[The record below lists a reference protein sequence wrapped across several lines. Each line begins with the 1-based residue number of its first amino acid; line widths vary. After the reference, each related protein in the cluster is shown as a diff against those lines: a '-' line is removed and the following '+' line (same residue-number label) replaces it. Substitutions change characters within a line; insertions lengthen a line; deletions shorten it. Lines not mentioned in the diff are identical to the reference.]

1 MAKQPEIV
9 RSPKRE
15 VIGILLLALCL
26 LSFLCV
32 FSFHAEDI
40 CWLHTPPASP
50 PYNLVGPLGAWF
62 AYVGFLLFGVNGY
75 LLPFVLMTG
84 GLMMTFRSYER
95 GWPVWAWLTAGLTTL
110 SGLAEYQAPVWQS
123 LTNYLGVGSPGGVI
137 GEMLAIRTL
146 GRLVGHTGAGVLF
159 VTVLLLAVL
168 QLTGL
173 HPFTPFLFLWEKIK
187 EWNLRR
193 KEAHAERVVESK
205 LGGAPAKSAGKT
217 KPAKVAKPAA
227 GAPASASRPEP
238 KPEPP
243 AEPDGLFAVSADPR
257 PEPLKAE
264 PPSAPRTEPKAE
276 PKTEAPKPP
285 SKPKPAVALADEPT
299 FMSVNIAPGRDESGY
314 QLPPLTILDE
324 LPPAAARAS
333 SENTE
338 EKIQILQA
346 KLEEFRVDGRVTH
359 VETGPTVTSY
369 EITPGPG
376 VRVESIA
383 NLEKNIAL
391 ALRAQSIRI
400 QAPIPGKG
408 AVGIEV
414 PNTKSTSVYLRELA
428 ESPAFHSPDVALPL
442 ALGKDV
448 SGRIVVGDLSSMPH
462 LLIAGATGAG
472 KTVCMNSLLTGL
484 LLSRTPEQ
492 LRLIL
497 VDPKTFEFQAYE
509 NLKHLVVPIITD
521 AKKVALGL
529 RWAIKEME
537 KRYSLFKRVKVRDI
551 KGFNSRPVEKQV
563 ELFGAAGEPSEAAA
577 EQIPARLPYIVIVVD
592 ELAELMGVA
601 QQEIEPCIVRLAQLS
616 RAAGIHMVLATQRPS
631 VNVITG
637 TIKANIPGR
646 IAFQV
651 AQGNDSRTILD
662 TIGAEKLLGRGDM
675 LYLPPGKSKP
685 VRLQGT
691 WTSDGEMHRVTDF
704 IRTQGTPE
712 FITDIRQKIDTA
724 RPDLP
729 DMDESDD
736 LLEAAVEVLRSTKR
750 ASTSSLQRRLKIG
763 YNRAARLMDILEEK
777 GIIGPPT
784 ETGPRDI
791 LIDLDGG
798 IPDHAGA
805 PAVAV
810 SLSADLAGPEDDD
823 EGGDLVEDEEDPFSE
838 ELSAADFGEAEDE
851 DKPEA

>member
-1 MAKQPEIV
+1 MAKQSKQSEII

-15 VIGILLLALCL
+15 AIGVILLALCL

-32 FSFHAEDI
+32 FSFNPEDI
-40 CWLHTPPASP
+40 RFLHDPPASP
-50 PYNLVGPLGAWF
+50 PHNLVGPFGAWF
-62 AYVGFLLFGVNGY
+62 AFIGFLLFGVGGY
-75 LLPFVLMTG
+75 LLPFLLLTG

-95 GWPVWAWLTAGLTTL
+95 GWPVWAWLAAGLSSL
-110 SGLAEYQAPVWQS
+110 SSLFEYQADLWAG
-123 LTNYLGVGSPGGVI
+123 LKELLNLGSPGGLI
-137 GEMLAIRTL
+137 GQLLAIRTL
-146 GRLVGHTGAGVLF
+146 GKLINHTGAGIVF
-159 VTVLLLAVL
+159 VTVLILAVL
-168 QLTGL
+168 QLTGM
-173 HPFTPFLFLWEKIK
+173 HPFTPFAFLWEKIQ
-187 EWNLRR
+187 ELRAR
-193 KEAHAERVVESK
+193 GREARAA
-205 LGGAPAKSAGKT
+205 APKT
-217 KPAKVAKPAA
+217 KFRREVKPEPKEKLKKAVLPPEPEKDPEELFPLPAKPA
-227 GAPASASRPEP
+227 
-238 KPEPP
+238 
-243 AEPDGLFAVSADPR
+243 V
-257 PEPLKAE
+257 
-264 PPSAPRTEPKAE
+264 EPKAE
-276 PKTEAPKPP
+276 PAPEPRPEPVKPQP
-285 SKPKPAVALADEPT
+285 KVKPVALPPNDELANVT
-299 FMSVNIAPGRDESGY
+299 VNIAPGRDESGY
-314 QLPPLTILDE
+314 QLPPITILDE
-324 LPPAAARAS
+324 LPSLAS
-333 SENTE
+333 RTSTENTE
-338 EKIQILQA
+338 EKSKILQA
-346 KLEEFRVDGRVTH
+346 TLEEFGVEGQVTH

-369 EITPGPG
+369 EITPAPG
-376 VRVESIA
+376 VRVERISA
-383 NLEKNIAL
+383 LERNIAL

-414 PNTKSTSVYLRELA
+414 PNTKSASVYLRELI
-428 ESPAFHSPDVALPL
+428 ESPAFHNPEIALPL

-448 SGRIVVGDLSSMPH
+448 SGRMVVGDLSAMPH
-462 LLIAGATGAG
+462 MLIAGATGAG

-484 LLSRTPEQ
+484 LLSRTPDQ

-521 AKKVALGL
+521 AKKVTLGL

-537 KRYSLFKRVKVRDI
+537 KRYALFKKVKVRDI
-551 KGFNSRPVEKQV
+551 KGFNTRQIEKQAD
-563 ELFGAAGEPSEAAA
+563 LFGAAVEEDD
-577 EQIPARLPYIVIVVD
+577 EQPKDLIPAKLPYIVIVVD
-592 ELAELMGVA
+592 ELAELMSVA

-662 TIGAEKLLGRGDM
+662 TIGAEKLLGKGDM
-675 LYLPPGKSKP
+675 LYLPPGKNKP

-704 IRTQGTPE
+704 IRTQGAPE
-712 FITDIRQKIDTA
+712 FITEIKQKIENN
-724 RPDLP
+724 RPELP

-736 LLEAAVEVLRSTKR
+736 LLEAALEVLRSTKR

-791 LIDLDGG
+791 LIDLDGE
-798 IPDHAGA
+798 IPEHG
-805 PAVAV
+805 
-810 SLSADLAGPEDDD
+810 GHD
-823 EGGDLVEDEEDPFSE
+823 ELPSEAEASQEIYGDEEQP
-838 ELSAADFGEAEDE
+838 
-851 DKPEA
+851 KPEE

>member
-1 MAKQPEIV
+1 MAKKSKQSEPV

-15 VIGILLLALCL
+15 AIGVILLALCL
-26 LSFLCV
+26 LSFLST
-32 FSFHAEDI
+32 FSFSPEDI
-40 CWLHTPPASP
+40 RFLHDPPASP
-50 PYNLVGPLGAWF
+50 PHNLVGVLGAWF
-62 AYVGFLLFGVNGY
+62 AYLGFFPFGVMGY
-75 LLPFVLMTG
+75 LIPFILLTGGMLMT
-84 GLMMTFRSYER
+84 LRSYER
-95 GWPVWAWLTAGLTTL
+95 IWPVWAWLTAALISL
-110 SGLAEYQAPVWQS
+110 SS
-123 LTNYLGVGSPGGVI
+123 LTEYAPSLWHGIQQHLNIGSPGGLI
-137 GEMLAIRTL
+137 GQLMAIRTAGPL
-146 GRLVGHTGAGVLF
+146 IGHTGAAIIF
-159 VTVLLLAVL
+159 ITVFILAIL
-168 QLTGL
+168 QLTGM
-173 HPFTPFLFLWEKIK
+173 HPFTPFIFLWEKIK
-187 EWNLRR
+187 EFRAAR
-193 KEAHAERVVESK
+193 KEAHEA
-205 LGGAPAKSAGKT
+205 APEPKFSRE
-217 KPAKVAKPAA
+217 AKPVKEKKTLLRPKSKPSAEELFTPPPP
-227 GAPASASRPEP
+227 APKPEP

-243 AEPDGLFAVSADPR
+243 LEV
-257 PEPLKAE
+257 
-264 PPSAPRTEPKAE
+264 
-276 PKTEAPKPP
+276 PKPVKA
-285 SKPKPAVALADEPT
+285 KPIAPPPANDLAHV
-299 FMSVNIAPGRDESGY
+299 SINIEPGRDESGY
-314 QLPPLTILDE
+314 QLPPITILDE
-324 LPPAAARAS
+324 LPPISARTS
-333 SENTE
+333 TENTE
-338 EKIQILQA
+338 EKAKILQA
-346 KLEEFRVDGRVTH
+346 TLEEFGVEGQVTH

-369 EITPGPG
+369 EITPAPG
-376 VRVESIA
+376 VRVERISG
-383 NLEKNIAL
+383 LERNIAL

-408 AVGIEV
+408 VVGIEV
-414 PNTKSTSVYLRELA
+414 PNSKATAVYLRELA
-428 ESPAFHSPDVALPL
+428 ESAAFHNPDVALPL

-448 SGRIVVGDLSSMPH
+448 SGKMIVGDLSAMPH
-462 LLIAGATGAG
+462 MLIAGATGAG

-521 AKKVALGL
+521 AKKVTLGL

-537 KRYSLFKRVKVRDI
+537 KRYALFKKVKVRDI
-551 KGFNSRPVEKQV
+551 KGFNNRTIEKQ
-563 ELFGAAGEPSEAAA
+563 EDLFGGMDEKPP
-577 EQIPARLPYIVIVVD
+577 QKNDQVPAKLPYIAIVVD
-592 ELAELMGVA
+592 ELAELMSVA

-616 RAAGIHMVLATQRPS
+616 RAAGIHMILATQRPS

-662 TIGAEKLLGRGDM
+662 TIGAEKLLGKGDM

-704 IRTQGTPE
+704 IRTQGSPE
-712 FITDIRQKIDTA
+712 FITEIKQKIENN
-724 RPDLP
+724 RPELP

-791 LIDLDGG
+791 LIDLDGE
-798 IPDHAGA
+798 IPEHG
-805 PAVAV
+805 
-810 SLSADLAGPEDDD
+810 
-823 EGGDLVEDEEDPFSE
+823 GGDNNLLSEAEASQETLDEEE
-838 ELSAADFGEAEDE
+838 Y
-851 DKPEA
+851 KPEE

>member
-1 MAKQPEIV
+1 MAKQSKQSEIV

-15 VIGILLLALCL
+15 AVGVILLALCL

-32 FSFHAEDI
+32 FSFNPEDI
-40 CWLHTPPASP
+40 GWLHNPPASP
-50 PYNLVGPLGAWF
+50 PHNLVGPFGAWF
-62 AYVGFLLFGVNGY
+62 AFIGFLLFGVGGY
-75 LLPFVLMTG
+75 LLPFLLLTG

-95 GWPVWAWLTAGLTTL
+95 GWPVWAWLVAGLSSL
-110 SGLAEYQAPVWQS
+110 SSLFEYQTGLWAG
-123 LTNYLGVGSPGGVI
+123 LKDILNLGSPGGLI
-137 GEMLAIRTL
+137 GQLLAIRT
-146 GRLVGHTGAGVLF
+146 VGKLINHTGAGIVF
-159 VTVLLLAVL
+159 VTVFILAIL
-168 QLTGL
+168 QLTGM
-173 HPFTPFLFLWEKIK
+173 HPFTPFTFIWGKIQ
-187 EWNLRR
+187 EFRAR
-193 KEAHAERVVESK
+193 QKEARAATPQTRFSRQVKPVEKEKPKKAVLPTPES
-205 LGGAPAKSAGKT
+205 APADGELF
-217 KPAKVAKPAA
+217 V
-227 GAPASASRPEP
+227 
-238 KPEPP
+238 PP
-243 AEPDGLFAVSADPR
+243 VSI
-257 PEPLKAE
+257 
-264 PPSAPRTEPKAE
+264 PKAE
-276 PKTEAPKPP
+276 PKAE
-285 SKPKPAVALADEPT
+285 SKPEPVKPQPKVKPVAPPPADELSNV
-299 FMSVNIAPGRDESGY
+299 SVNIAPGRDESGY

-324 LPPAAARAS
+324 LPSLAS
-333 SENTE
+333 RTSTENTE
-338 EKIQILQA
+338 EKAKILQA
-346 KLEEFRVDGRVTH
+346 TLEEFDVQGQVTH

-369 EITPGPG
+369 EITPAPG
-376 VRVESIA
+376 VRVERISA
-383 NLEKNIAL
+383 LERNIAL

-414 PNTKSTSVYLRELA
+414 PNSKSTSVYLRELV
-428 ESPAFHSPDVALPL
+428 ESPVFHNPDIALPL

-448 SGRIVVGDLSSMPH
+448 SGRMVVGDLSAMPH
-462 LLIAGATGAG
+462 MLIAGATGAG

-521 AKKVALGL
+521 AKKVTLGL

-537 KRYSLFKRVKVRDI
+537 KRYALFKKVKVRDI
-551 KGFNSRPVEKQV
+551 KGFNTRPIEKQTD
-563 ELFGAAGEPSEAAA
+563 LFGAAVEEDDQPKDVV
-577 EQIPARLPYIVIVVD
+577 PAKLPYIVIVVD
-592 ELAELMGVA
+592 ELAELMSVA

-616 RAAGIHMVLATQRPS
+616 RAAGIHMILATQRPS

-662 TIGAEKLLGRGDM
+662 TIGAEKLLGKGDM
-675 LYLPPGKSKP
+675 LYLPPGKNKP

-704 IRTQGTPE
+704 IRTQGMPE
-712 FITDIRQKIDTA
+712 FITEIKQKIENN
-724 RPDLP
+724 RPELP

-736 LLEAAVEVLRSTKR
+736 LLESAVEVLRSTKR

-791 LIDLDGG
+791 LIDLDGE
-798 IPDHAGA
+798 IPEHGGSAEPLSEAEA
-805 PAVAV
+805 PQEFV
-810 SLSADLAGPEDDD
+810 DDEEEHKPED
-823 EGGDLVEDEEDPFSE
+823 
-838 ELSAADFGEAEDE
+838 
-851 DKPEA
+851 

>member
-1 MAKQPEIV
+1 MAKQSEIV

-15 VIGILLLALCL
+15 AVGVILLALCL
-26 LSFLCV
+26 LSFLCT
-32 FSFHAEDI
+32 FSFNPGDI
-40 CWLHTPPASP
+40 GWLQNPPASP
-50 PYNLVGPLGAWF
+50 PHNLVGPFGAWF
-62 AYVGFLLFGVNGY
+62 AFIGYLLLGIGGY
-75 LLPFVLMTG
+75 LLPFLLLTG

-95 GWPVWAWLTAGLTTL
+95 VWPVWAWLTAGLV
-110 SGLAEYQAPVWQS
+110 SISSLAEYQPALWHG
-123 LTNYLGVGSPGGVI
+123 LTSRLNIGSPGGLI
-137 GEMLAIRTL
+137 GQLLAIRTVGL
-146 GRLVGHTGAGVLF
+146 LIGHTGAGILF
-159 VTVLLLAVL
+159 VTVFILALL
-168 QLTGL
+168 QLTGM
-173 HPFTPFLFLWEKIK
+173 HPFTPFAFLWEKIK
-187 EWNLRR
+187 AFRARR
-193 KEAHAERVVESK
+193 KEARAAAPQPKFSREIKPEKEKVKKAILPPEPVVAVNNERPVTPPK
-205 LGGAPAKSAGKT
+205 A
-217 KPAKVAKPAA
+217 
-227 GAPASASRPEP
+227 EP
-238 KPEPP
+238 KPEPIKP
-243 AEPDGLFAVSADPR
+243 Q
-257 PEPLKAE
+257 
-264 PPSAPRTEPKAE
+264 PKAK
-276 PKTEAPKPP
+276 PIAPA
-285 SKPKPAVALADEPT
+285 PADALANV
-299 FMSVNIAPGRDESGY
+299 SINIAPGRDESGY

-324 LPPAAARAS
+324 LPSLEARTS
-333 SENTE
+333 TENTA
-338 EKIQILQA
+338 EKAKILQA
-346 KLEEFRVDGRVTH
+346 TLEEFDVQGQVTH

-369 EITPGPG
+369 EITPAPG
-376 VRVESIA
+376 VRVERISA
-383 NLEKNIAL
+383 LERNIAL

-414 PNTKSTSVYLRELA
+414 PNTKGTSVYLRELI
-428 ESPAFHSPDVALPL
+428 ESPAFHDPEIALPL

-448 SGRIVVGDLSSMPH
+448 SGRIIVGDLSAMPH
-462 LLIAGATGAG
+462 MLIAGATGAG

-521 AKKVALGL
+521 AKKVTLGL

-537 KRYSLFKRVKVRDI
+537 KRYALFKKVKVRDI
-551 KGFNSRPVEKQV
+551 KGFNTRPIEKQAD
-563 ELFGAAGEPSEAAA
+563 LFGGVIEEEPD
-577 EQIPARLPYIVIVVD
+577 QPKDIVPAKLPYIVIVVD
-592 ELAELMGVA
+592 ELAELMSQA

-616 RAAGIHMVLATQRPS
+616 RAAGIHMILATQRPS

-662 TIGAEKLLGRGDM
+662 TIGAEKLLGKGDM

-704 IRTQGTPE
+704 IRTQGAPE
-712 FITDIRQKIDTA
+712 FITEIKQKIENN
-724 RPDLP
+724 RPELP

-736 LLEAAVEVLRSTKR
+736 LYEAAIEVLRSTKR

-763 YNRAARLMDILEEK
+763 YNRAASLMDMLEEK

-791 LIDLDGG
+791 LIDLDGD
-798 IPDHAGA
+798 IPEHAGNEET
-805 PAVAV
+805 
-810 SLSADLAGPEDDD
+810 LSEAEASQDFF
-823 EGGDLVEDEEDPFSE
+823 EGEDEETEPKNI
-838 ELSAADFGEAEDE
+838 G
-851 DKPEA
+851 